1 MIYDCFTFFNELDLL
16 EIRLNELDH
25 VVHRFVLVE
34 ATLTHQGKTKE
45 LHYEKNKERFTQFH
59 HKIVHVVV
67 DTYPSDAGSDAWVYE
82 KHQRNSIIEGLK
94 ECSGEDLIM
103 VSDVDEIPR
112 PEKVLEA
119 ATQSG
124 IRIFRQRMFYYFL
137 NSLNVTVRI
146 GENYAW
152 NGTVMAQRKEIREG
166 VQELRELGR
175 LMESRFHPKFV
186 NRVYWWLRTTL
197 VLLKRGTKAT
207 HIPNGGW
214 HFSYL
219 GGVDRIIQKIESFAH
234 AEYNEPK
241 YKDRAALEKAI
252 AAGEDIFGRDFQYAS
267 IPIDSTFPQYIQHN
281 KARFPH
287 LIATTAQDKLP

>member
-1 MIYDCFTFFNELDLL
+1 
-16 EIRLNELDH
+16 
-25 VVHRFVLVE
+25 
-34 ATLTHQGKTKE
+34 
-45 LHYEKNKERFTQFH
+45 
-59 HKIVHVVV
+59 
-67 DTYPSDAGSDAWVYE
+67 
-82 KHQRNSIIEGLK
+82 
-94 ECSGEDLIM
+94 
-103 VSDVDEIPR
+103 
-112 PEKVLEA
+112 
-119 ATQSG
+119 
-124 IRIFRQRMFYYFL
+124 
-137 NSLNVTVRI
+137 
-146 GENYAW
+146 
-152 NGTVMAQRKEIREG
+152 REG